1 MCIDLIDG
9 VDTPEGALHRLPN
22 RSNTM
27 CNHVN
32 MTDLVDMPEDG
43 IVRGKCG
50 HLCAQC
56 IMQRANVY
64 GAELPFIP
72 APSIHPDAIGP
83 EEERALR
90 ELSALR
96 EQIAQ
101 RKQVALDE
109 GHLWLF
115 D

>member
-9 VDTPEGALHRLPN
+9 VDTREGELHHLMN
-22 RSNTM
+22 RKNEM
-27 CNHVN
+27 CESLN

-43 IVRGKCG
+43 IVRRQCG

-56 IMQRANVY
+56 LMQRANIY
-64 GAELPFIP
+64 GASLPFIP

-96 EQIAQ
+96 GQIAL
-101 RKQVALDE
+101 REEIALAE
-109 GHLWLF
+109 GNLWLF

>member
-9 VDTPEGALHRLPN
+9 VDTPEGALRRVTQKRN
-22 RSNTM
+22 EM
-27 CNHVN
+27 CGPLN

-43 IVRGKCG
+43 IVRRKCG

-56 IMQRANVY
+56 LLQRANVY
-64 GAELPFIP
+64 GAELPYIP
-72 APSIHPDAIGP
+72 APSIHPDVIGP

-90 ELSALR
+90 ELSELRSTVAMR
-96 EQIAQ
+96 EQIA
-101 RKQVALDE
+101 LEE
-109 GHLWLF
+109 GNLWLF

>member
-1 MCIDLIDG
+1 MCEPL
-9 VDTPEGALHRLPN
+9 
-22 RSNTM
+22 
-27 CNHVN
+27 N

-43 IVRGKCG
+43 IVRRNCG

-56 IMQRANVY
+56 LMQRANVY

-83 EEERALR
+83 GEERALR

-96 EQIAQ
+96 SMIAQ
-101 RKQVALDE
+101 HEQVVLAE
-109 GHLWLF
+109 GNLWLF

>member
-9 VDTPEGALHRLPN
+9 VDTPEGALHRLNN
-22 RSNTM
+22 RRNEM
-27 CNHVN
+27 CEHLT
-32 MTDLVDMPEDG
+32 MTDVVDMPEDG
-43 IVRGKCG
+43 IVRRKCG

-56 IMQRANVY
+56 LLQQANVY

-72 APSIHPDAIGP
+72 APSIHPDAISP

-90 ELSALR
+90 ELSELRKQIAMR
-96 EQIAQ
+96 EQIA
-101 RKQVALDE
+101 LDE
-109 GHLWLF
+109 GNLWLF

>member
-1 MCIDLIDG
+1 MKGKDKMCEPL
-9 VDTPEGALHRLPN
+9 
-22 RSNTM
+22 
-27 CNHVN
+27 N

-43 IVRGKCG
+43 IVRRNCG

-56 IMQRANVY
+56 LLQRANVY
-64 GAELPFIP
+64 GASLPFIP

-96 EQIAQ
+96 EQIAMREQ
-101 RKQVALDE
+101 IALEE
-109 GHLWLF
+109 GNLWLF

>member
-1 MCIDLIDG
+1 MRIDLIDG
-9 VDTPEGALHRLPN
+9 VDTPEGALHRITKWRN
-22 RSNTM
+22 EM
-27 CNHVN
+27 CEHLN
-32 MTDLVDMPEDG
+32 MTDVVDMPEDG

-56 IMQRANVY
+56 LMQRANVY

-96 EQIAQ
+96 EQIVLREQ
-101 RKQVALDE
+101 IALEE
-109 GHLWLF
+109 GNLWLF